1 MFDYRSL
8 VIDDCLRLFPFSVR
22 ESGCTA
28 RTGSKNNNKKW
39 TSNMPKIPTNAVAAA
54 SAACVSSIYP
64 RLLLMLLGLSVVP
77 TQLRAEGFI
86 DDAHGI
92 LTLRNY

>member
-1 MFDYRSL
+1 
-8 VIDDCLRLFPFSVR
+8 
-22 ESGCTA
+22 
-28 RTGSKNNNKKW
+28 
-39 TSNMPKIPTNAVAAA
+39 MPKIPTNAVAAA